1 MKTPESEARAAAD
14 GTDAGPADVA
24 QRRELTPNQIDCT
37 DESLKAADIARAGEE
52 LAPTK
57 SSDPDC
63 PGETPQSIA
72 PCAPDGRNA
81 ERYSG

>member
-1 MKTPESEARAAAD
+1 MKTPEIQGTAAAD
-14 GTDAGPADVA
+14 GTDPGVAEVA
-24 QRRELTPNQIDCT
+24 QRRESTPNQLDRT
-37 DESLKAADIARAGEE
+37 DESMKAADITRAGE
-52 LAPTK
+52 ATARTK

-63 PGETPQSIA
+63 TGETPQSIA

>member
-1 MKTPESEARAAAD
+1 MKKRESDATAAAD
-14 GTDAGPADVA
+14 GTNAGPADVA
-24 QRRELTPNQIDCT
+24 QRREPTPNQLDRT
-37 DESLKAADIARAGEE
+37 DESLKAADITRAGEE
-52 LAPTK
+52 LAETK

-63 PGETPQSIA
+63 IGETPQSVA